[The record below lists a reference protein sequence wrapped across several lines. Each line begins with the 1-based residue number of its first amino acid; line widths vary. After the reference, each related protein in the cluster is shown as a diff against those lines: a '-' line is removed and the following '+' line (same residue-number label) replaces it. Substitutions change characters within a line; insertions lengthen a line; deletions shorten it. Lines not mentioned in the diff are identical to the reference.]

1 METLQNVFEVEDKAN
16 VGLDQL
22 STGLSLMVKQTEL
35 IAFTFILGEAFQQ
48 FEPRV
53 HYEWKI
59 FTQQVFPH

>member
-1 METLQNVFEVEDKAN
+1 METIQDVFVVEDKAN

-22 STGLSLMVKQTEL
+22 STGLSLIVKQTEL
-35 IAFTFILGEAFQQ
+35 IAFTPILGEPFQQ

-59 FTQQVFPH
+59 FIQQVFQH